1 MKSIEDTQSM
11 NIGAKVNAIGDLIK
25 ASHSLAKL
33 PLHGSNDDTNSTV
46 SSSIL
51 LTLIPQAP
59 SNNTIINPNN
69 NTINNTNNNSKTI
82 IKRPK
87 TLELSKRKIVTI
99 KNNFTPVSKLFFYP
113 ILQYLVSLSKKLT
126 TTPSSLACAS
136 TSSTSNLSPHFA
148 GLGLDSVSDSDNN
161 PFITEGGSI
170 PTFVNNFIINEIGK
184 DNIKG
189 NVKKTSIKVEAEDID
204 LEGIDCLIPS
214 QLLLALGS
222 FTRCSMNSILQRYVY
237 NIILSSI
244 ILL

>member
-25 ASHSLAKL
+25 ASYSLAKL
-33 PLHGSNDDTNSTV
+33 PIPGSSDESNSMTL

-51 LTLIPQAP
+51 ATLVPPPP
-59 SNNTIINPNN
+59 SKTKNN
-69 NTINNTNNNSKTI
+69 NTNSKTI

-87 TLELSKRKIVTI
+87 KLELSKKKITTI
-99 KNNFTPVSKLFFYP
+99 KNNFTSVSKLFFYP

-126 TTPSSLACAS
+126 SSSSSTNTSISSLS
-136 TSSTSNLSPHFA
+136 PNLA
-148 GLGLDSVSDSDNN
+148 GFGLDSSSDSDCN

-189 NVKKTSIKVEAEDID
+189 YDKNTSITVEKEDLD
-204 LEGIDCLIPS
+204 LEGIDCLLPS

-222 FTRCSMNSILQRYVY
+222 FTRCSTNSILQRYVY
-237 NIILSSI
+237 YYYIV
-244 ILL
+244 